1 MAINIPCQGRILK
14 SNNFSPYFQIV
25 TLEGHGKDI
34 LFIHTITHSFT
45 HTHTQTH
52 INSDIELFSYS
63 QLVLF
68 CFVVICVVFF
78 FILFLICLLCKGKCF
93 FVSFLAFK
101 IIPLYPLFYQKYNEK
116 KCVESG

>member
-14 SNNFSPYFQIV
+14 SNNFSPCFQIV

-52 INSDIELFSYS
+52 INSDIELF
-63 QLVLF
+63 LVI
-68 CFVVICVVFF
+68 V
-78 FILFLICLLCKGKCF
+78 
-93 FVSFLAFK
+93 
-101 IIPLYPLFYQKYNEK
+101 N
-116 KCVESG
+116 